1 MRGAILWAS
10 LWVLSCGSAV
20 AGEPFSCA
28 REKSSDPV
36 IATRTTIAGVP
47 ALVRVPKSVTKPPI
61 ILWHGFGPPAS
72 EDALMSALPLDEVPA
87 VKVFL
92 GLPLFGARAPSG
104 NEESVGQRQ
113 SRDYASLL
121 FEPAVIGA
129 AKELPAVVTA
139 LRNNGCLRPNEKVA
153 LFGFSAGG
161 AAVLMALSERAIPV
175 RSAVTVNAP
184 TGLRASI
191 DALER
196 ATKRPYAWTE
206 ASRQL
211 AERSDAVVHAR
222 EIAAGNPPPAL
233 LLFHGAEDTVITPKG
248 ATMLGA
254 ALLPFYERAQ
264 ATERLKVLIAPNV
277 SHDWSEPSSLQV
289 LRASVADW
297 FNRPLH

>member
-1 MRGAILWAS
+1 MLWAS

-20 AGEPFSCA
+20 AGESFSCA
-28 REKSSDPV
+28 REKTSDPV
-36 IATRTTIAGVP
+36 VATRTTIAGVP
-47 ALVRVPKSVTKPPI
+47 ALVRVPRSISKPPI

-72 EDALMSALPLDEVPA
+72 EDALMNALSLDDVPA
-87 VKVFL
+87 VKIFL
-92 GLPLFGARAPSG
+92 GLPLFGARAPSV

-113 SRDYASLL
+113 GRDYASLL

-139 LRNNGCLRPNEKVA
+139 LRQNGCLRANQQVA

-161 AAVLMALSERAIPV
+161 AAVLMALSEREIPV

-184 TGLRASI
+184 VGLRASI

-196 ATKRPYAWTE
+196 ATRLPYAWTD
-206 ASRQL
+206 ASRRL
-211 AERSDAVVHAR
+211 AERSDAIARAR

-233 LLFHGAEDTVITPKG
+233 LIFHGADDAVITPKG
-248 ATMLGA
+248 AVMLEA
-254 ALLPFYERAQ
+254 ALLPLYERAH
-264 ATERLKVLIAPNV
+264 ANGRLKLLLAPDV
-277 SHDWSEPSSLQV
+277 SHDWSDTRSLQV

-297 FNRPLH
+297 FNQPLH